1 MGLAP
6 PFLQYRKLKEQGVS
20 FTFDGEAIEL
30 VQNVEMKCPRLDE
43 EISILSGSYSTFKN
57 LGKDKADILC
67 KYANRYYTK
76 YCI

>member
-1 MGLAP
+1 MGLAV

-30 VQNVEMKCPRLDE
+30 VQNVEMKCTRLDE
-43 EISILSGSYSTFKN
+43 EFLILSGSYLASKN
-57 LGKDKADILC
+57 LGKDMVDIIC